1 MTIQITQNVIN
12 ALSGETI
19 ITPEKIVKQIGQIY
33 DKDSNYIFEIKE
45 NITIPTGKTLKGFK
59 NIVVKPETGDVTI
72 NNGGTIEDCIITLN
86 DSSKFYN
93 GNNDEGNINNCT
105 ITLNDSSKF
114 YNGYY
119 DEGNINNCTITLY
132 DSSKFYNGYYNES
145 NIIGGSI
152 ILNNE
157 SKIYNNNSYI
167 FICTITLNNSSEFYN
182 YNNIINCTIILYSG
196 SKFYNYNLNSNSYI
210 FLYDEAIL
218 QNYDV
223 GYNDKVYCGIL
234 TNSYIIVHD
243 SCKIQNTYN
252 DESGLFYNT
261 YILKFSDDC
270 TIDSE
275 IEIDKI
281 IIGSDMFI
289 LSKLISLY
297 VDKIVNK
304 LFSQIGLSKNAEELV
319 KRIKL
324 LLSNLPN
331 DMSEQL
337 LNKSSDSTQK
347 LLLLLLLNKSDSDL
361 TSNINRLLK

>member
-93 GNNDEGNINNCT
+93 GNN
-105 ITLNDSSKF
+105 
-114 YNGYY
+114 